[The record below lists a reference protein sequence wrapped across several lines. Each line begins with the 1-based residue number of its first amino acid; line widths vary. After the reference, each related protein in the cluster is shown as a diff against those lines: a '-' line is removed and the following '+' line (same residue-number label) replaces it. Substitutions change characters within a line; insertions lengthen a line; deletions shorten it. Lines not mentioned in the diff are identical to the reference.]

1 MHEGPDTRK
10 KKVQNKNL
18 TWQEAERARGGAQHI
33 REAERAHA
41 ARSTE
46 YLLRLY

>member
-33 REAERAHA
+33 RGGE
-41 ARSTE
+41 ST
-46 YLLRLY
+46 RGA